1 MTMNK
6 KDLQVIQ
13 NSPLFAGM
21 TEEELQDALTALH
34 ARRKEYPKDEL
45 LLMAG
50 DLTND
55 LGMVLSGSVTIESND
70 IWGNRTIITHVSPGD
85 YYAEAFSILPGE
97 PAYVDVRAN
106 EPTAVALFDLSGLSE
121 LRKAFP
127 SWLTRLFSNLL
138 TISIRKNMLLAQRSF
153 HTSPKTARGRVCAYL
168 NSIALKKHKTEFD
181 IPFDR
186 QHMADYLNLDR
197 TALSK
202 ELGRMRDDGLISF
215 HKNHFRILNGEQLD
229 SLI

>member
-1 MTMNK
+1 MDK
-6 KDLQVIQ
+6 KDLHVIQ
-13 NSPLFAGM
+13 NSHLFQGM
-21 TEEELQDALTALH
+21 TENELKEALTALN
-34 ARRKEYPKDEL
+34 ARRKVCPKDEL

-70 IWGNRTIITHVSPGD
+70 VWGNRTIITHVSPGD

-106 EPTAVALFDLSGLSE
+106 EPTAVLLFDMSRLTE
-121 LRKAFP
+121 LRKSSP
-127 SWLTRLFSNLL
+127 SWLTGLLSNLL
-138 TISIRKNMLLAQRSF
+138 MISIRKNMLLAQRSF

-181 IPFDR
+181 VPFDR

-215 HKNHFRILNGEQLD
+215 HKNHFRILNREQLV
-229 SLI
+229 SIT